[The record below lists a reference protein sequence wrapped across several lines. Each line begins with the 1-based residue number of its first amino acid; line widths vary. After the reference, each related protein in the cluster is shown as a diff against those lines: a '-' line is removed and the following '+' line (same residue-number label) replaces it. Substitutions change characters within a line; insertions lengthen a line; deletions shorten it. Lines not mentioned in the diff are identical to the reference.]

1 MNTNQRML
9 KITYEF
15 IDGEV
20 LELHN
25 GEVHNAWSI
34 FTVPDSI
41 LRRVVAWNDKDGD
54 FDECERLALL
64 QIFLADF
71 VVTRA

>member
-1 MNTNQRML
+1 MKT
-9 KITYEF
+9 TYEF

-20 LELHN
+20 LELRDGVTHQ
-25 GEVHNAWSI
+25 AWSI
-34 FTVPDSI
+34 YSVPDMI
-41 LRRVVAWNDKDGD
+41 LRRALSWNDKDGT
-54 FDECERLALL
+54 FDECDRLTLL

>member
-1 MNTNQRML
+1 MET
-9 KITYEF
+9 TYEF

-20 LELHN
+20 LELRN
-25 GEVHNAWSI
+25 GVTHQAWSI

-41 LRRVVAWNDKDGD
+41 LRRVLGVSDDACD
-54 FDECERLALL
+54 RLTLL